1 MIETTGNLT
10 TKSLKQQ
17 PIQSQSFTS
26 ESDKN
31 CHTSSV
37 LPENDKESNLN
48 NTNTMNTSV
57 VNNKLDDRSTDIISK
72 KIIQYCN
79 SISNCWSS
87 LISNYWFCFTER
99 FQYLKSDTDW
109 SDIQSTITKNSNFS
123 KAGENRTQRI
133 PYHEWSY
140 QGSIKDPT

>member
-10 TKSLKQQ
+10 TKSLKQ
-17 PIQSQSFTS
+17 PIQSQSFTY

-57 VNNKLDDRSTDIISK
+57 MNNKLDDRSTDIVSK
-72 KIIQYCN
+72 KTIQYRN
-79 SISNCWSS
+79 SISNC
-87 LISNYWFCFTER
+87 
-99 FQYLKSDTDW
+99 
-109 SDIQSTITKNSNFS
+109 
-123 KAGENRTQRI
+123 
-133 PYHEWSY
+133 
-140 QGSIKDPT
+140 